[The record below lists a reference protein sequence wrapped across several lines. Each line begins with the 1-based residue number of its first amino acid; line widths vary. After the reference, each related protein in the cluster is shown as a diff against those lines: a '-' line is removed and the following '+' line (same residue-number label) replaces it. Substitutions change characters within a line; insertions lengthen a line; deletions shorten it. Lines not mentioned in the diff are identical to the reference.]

1 MLRLRVCGVV
11 GLVVVVA
18 AACHDAPT
26 TSPEESAAGAAAPG
40 RPGYSTLTE
49 EPADY
54 PLHYYGDE
62 SDNWPY
68 MTALTGTYV
77 EIVAADQTPQPYD
90 NDASRRVCPNDQ
102 LVGRN
107 AHLRMN
113 YRLETLDFDF
123 RGPFTFVRH
132 VSTTSPYPTA
142 LYIFNRNA
150 YTRDNKYYAP
160 ARNNVLL
167 ACDGRYVFRNNVI
180 RVWTGH
186 FYGKLYNGPIVRNPE
201 YEDCE
206 DGGGGGGAGT
216 QLIAVTGDA
225 YDPYDPQFSTSEVN
239 GDSSNCGSAPTSGT
253 TTGSGTQ
260 YEPGD
265 NTGGETVD
273 WGTGVGNG
281 GESACGDTA
290 IVQYVCID
298 YWVKGVGWVEWSC
311 GYATAC

>member
-1 MLRLRVCGVV
+1 MLRLRVRGVV
-11 GLVVVVA
+11 GLLVVVA

-26 TSPEESAAGAAAPG
+26 TSPDESVAGAAAPG
-40 RPGYSTLTE
+40 SPGYSILIE

-54 PLHYYGDE
+54 PLHHYGDE
-62 SDNWPY
+62 SDDWPY
-68 MTALTGTYV
+68 MTAVTGTYV

-102 LVGRN
+102 LIGRN

-142 LYIFNRNA
+142 LYVFNRNA

-160 ARNNVLL
+160 AGNNVLL

-186 FYGKLYNGPIVRNPE
+186 FYGKLYNGPIVLNPDYDGCGDE
-201 YEDCE
+201 
-206 DGGGGGGAGT
+206 GGGTGGRE
-216 QLIAVTGDA
+216 LAVVVSPD
-225 YDPYDPQFSTSEVN
+225 YDPYDPSVSVDWDGGGCGDPGDGESGGEVGPAGHNTSPVTRRAAKRSIGGQARAMGERASAEPRR
-239 GDSSNCGSAPTSGT
+239 SSNTSALTFGT
-253 TTGSGTQ
+253 VR
-260 YEPGD
+260 PG
-265 NTGGETVD
+265 
-273 WGTGVGNG
+273 
-281 GESACGDTA
+281 
-290 IVQYVCID
+290 
-298 YWVKGVGWVEWSC
+298 
-311 GYATAC
+311 